1 MSTEII
7 GRQLGWIFTLVLM
20 VMDSGTTI
28 AAMIPVEDSRP
39 VGESGVSVT
48 VSTPKNDQNLNNTA
62 YLLNTI
68 EQLRQQLMEMQG
80 QLEEQAFRI
89 KQLEQEGRDR
99 YLDLDERF
107 SRLSSQTTIS
117 PSTAQ
122 AVVPTLAG
130 ASSAQVREAVRQKSS
145 KTHSSRPLPPDADNK
160 PVVST
165 LTSDASVN
173 VKEAEESAYKIAFE
187 HIRSRQF
194 KQAKIA
200 LKQQLQAYPDGS
212 YADNAHYWL
221 GEVDMAEGRY
231 KEAGDEFQK
240 VLSLF
245 PASPKVPDA
254 SYKLGRVYDLLG
266 DEGKAKAMLESVI
279 QQYPD
284 SAAARLADTYL
295 RTMSP

>member
-1 MSTEII
+1 
-7 GRQLGWIFTLVLM
+7 
-20 VMDSGTTI
+20 
-28 AAMIPVEDSRP
+28 
-39 VGESGVSVT
+39 
-48 VSTPKNDQNLNNTA
+48 
-62 YLLNTI
+62 
-68 EQLRQQLMEMQG
+68 MEMQG

-107 SRLSSQTTIS
+107 ARLSSQTTIS

-122 AVVPTLAG
+122 TVVPTLAG
-130 ASSAQVREAVRQKSS
+130 ASSAQVREALRQKSS
-145 KTHSSRPLPPDADNK
+145 KTHGAPLSPDADNK
-160 PVVST
+160 PVVSAST
-165 LTSDASVN
+165 TDALVN
-173 VKEAEESAYKIAFE
+173 TKEAEESAYKIAFE

-194 KQAKIA
+194 QQAKIA

-266 DEGKAKAMLESVI
+266 EEGKAKAMLESVI